1 MNKLDKVI
9 NQLKELSN
17 GEVINVPLPDD
28 NLLDDYEKN
37 INFRDRKSVVQ
48 GKNENL
54 ENRHI
59 NKERKKRRK
68 EQMRTEYNKE

>member
-37 INFRDRKSVVQ
+37 IK
-48 GKNENL
+48 L
-54 ENRHI
+54 L
-59 NKERKKRRK
+59 
-68 EQMRTEYNKE
+68 

>member
-28 NLLDDYEKN
+28 NLLDDYEKILISAFQLN
-37 INFRDRKSVVQ
+37 IESFSKKPAIFSTVQ
-48 GKNENL
+48 
-54 ENRHI
+54 
-59 NKERKKRRK
+59 
-68 EQMRTEYNKE
+68 

>member
-28 NLLDDYEKN
+28 N
-37 INFRDRKSVVQ
+37 S
-48 GKNENL
+48 
-54 ENRHI
+54 
-59 NKERKKRRK
+59 
-68 EQMRTEYNKE
+68 